1 MFLTADYLEKLPI
14 KYVGLWKSVGEQF
27 HHPHGRAGQ
36 ITGLVMRFINRLPNI
51 YAIRFLEIKQSE
63 EVLEIGCGPGWA
75 LAKMAKLYDQCRITG
90 VDLSSVMF
98 KQAVANNKKDI
109 QSGRVKLV
117 QCSFENLPLHNS
129 SVDKILAVN
138 VLYFFDSDGR
148 AFSEL
153 RRVLRTGGSI
163 SFYVTSKV
171 SLANWK
177 FDWSDTHRTFNE
189 RELSIFLQS
198 GAFANDALK
207 IHQVQIPFGI
217 KGMVAVV
224 RKT

>member
-1 MFLTADYLEKLPI
+1 M
-14 KYVGLWKSVGEQF
+14 G
-27 HHPHGRAGQ
+27 
-36 ITGLVMRFINRLPNI
+36 FINRLPNI
-51 YAIRFLEIKQSE
+51 YAVRFLDVKQTE

-75 LAKMAKLYDQCRITG
+75 LAKMAKLYDKCRITG

-98 KQAVANNKKDI
+98 KQAATNNKRDI

-117 QCSFENLPLHNS
+117 HCSFENLPLHNS

-163 SFYVTSKV
+163 SFYATSKT
-171 SLANWK
+171 SLTNWK
-177 FDWSDTHRTFNE
+177 FDWSDIHKTFNDS
-189 RELSIFLQS
+189 ELKIFLQS
-198 GAFANDALK
+198 GAFANDVLV
-207 IHQVQIPFGI
+207 IHQVQLPFGI
-217 KGMVAVV
+217 KGMVAIV